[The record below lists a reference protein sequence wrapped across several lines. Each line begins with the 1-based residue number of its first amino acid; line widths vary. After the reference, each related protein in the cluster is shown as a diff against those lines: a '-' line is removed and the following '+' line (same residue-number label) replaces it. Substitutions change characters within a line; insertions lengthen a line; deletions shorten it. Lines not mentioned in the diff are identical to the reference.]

1 MTTRRSLLIAVIA
14 AGFAAASI
22 ATAKQANSEP
32 KSLRA
37 SLVATQARERATNT
51 TVLAIENSRFTLNGE
66 PTFLLGSSYYGGL
79 GATQEFIR
87 RDLDDLGRRG
97 FNWLRVWATWS
108 AFGEDVSAVDPAGAP
123 RQQYLERLKWLV
135 GECDRRGIIVDVT
148 LNRQKGST
156 GGGVAD
162 FKAHE
167 KAVETLVRELGEHR
181 NWYLDLANERDVRD
195 ARYVPPEELKK
206 LRELVARLD
215 QKRLVTASFGGHDLD
230 ESDIREALVT
240 IGLDF
245 LAPHRPREP
254 DSPAQTQTKT
264 RETLALIKSLGRHAP
279 VHFQEPFR
287 RGYARWEPSAEDF
300 LTDLRGAIDG
310 GAAGWCFHNG
320 STRSADDG
328 RPRRSFDLR
337 GQRLLD
343 QLDEEEQ
350 KVVERAKEALQQA
363 KPNKPRS

>member
-1 MTTRRSLLIAVIA
+1 MTGHRALQIVLAA
-14 AGFAAASI
+14 AGFAAASMG
-22 ATAKQANSEP
+22 TAKEANSDP
-32 KSLRA
+32 KSLHA
-37 SLVATQARERATNT
+37 SFVATQADKPATKT
-51 TVLAIENSRFTLNGE
+51 TVLAIENSCFTLNGK
-66 PTFLLGSSYYGGL
+66 PTFLLGISYYGGL
-79 GATQEFIR
+79 GATQEFVR

-135 GECDRRGIIVDVT
+135 AECDRRGIVVDVT
-148 LNRQKGST
+148 LNRQREST
-156 GGGVAD
+156 GGGVAE
-162 FKAHE
+162 FSAHK
-167 KAVETLVRELGEHR
+167 KAVETLVRELKQHR

-195 ARYVPPEELKK
+195 ARYVPPEELKQ
-206 LRELVARLD
+206 LRELVTRLD

-230 ESDIREALVT
+230 ERDIREALVT

-254 DSPAQTQTKT
+254 DSPAQTQAKT
-264 RETLALIKSLGRHAP
+264 RETLALIKSLGRQAP

-287 RGYARWEPSAEDF
+287 RGYARWEPAAEDF

-310 GAAGWCFHNG
+310 CAAGWCFHNG
-320 STRSADDG
+320 STRSEDDG

-350 KVVERAKEALQQA
+350 KVVQRAGEVLQRAKPEAAQ
-363 KPNKPRS
+363 

>member
-1 MTTRRSLLIAVIA
+1 MLSGTMSRRQLLHIAL
-14 AGFAAASI
+14 AASGLVAASM
-22 ATAKQANSEP
+22 ATAQEANSEP
-32 KSLRA
+32 KSSRA
-37 SLVATQARERATNT
+37 
-51 TVLAIENSRFTLNGE
+51 TVLAVENSRFTLNDK
-66 PTFLLGSSYYGGL
+66 PTFLLGISYYGGL
-79 GATQEFIR
+79 GATEEFVR

-123 RQQYLERLKWLV
+123 REKYLARLKWLV
-135 GECDRRGIIVDVT
+135 AECDRRDIVVDVT
-148 LNRQKGST
+148 LNRQNGSK

-162 FKAHE
+162 FAAHE
-167 KAVETLVRELGEHR
+167 KAVERLVSELKEHR

-195 ARYVPPEELKK
+195 ARYVPPAELKQ
-206 LRELVARLD
+206 LRELVSRLD

-230 ESDIREALVT
+230 KGDVLEALVT

-254 DSPAQTQTKT
+254 DSPAQTHAKA
-264 RETLALIKSLGRHAP
+264 RETLTIIKSLGRQAP

-300 LTDLRGAIDG
+300 LTDLRGAIAG

-337 GQRLLD
+337 RQRLLD
-343 QLDEEEQ
+343 QLDAEEQ
-350 KVVERAKEALQQA
+350 RVIQRASEVVQQGLQVQKDQA
-363 KPNKPRS
+363 R